1 MLDKNSESHVHV
13 EAIEEP
19 PPPGKSIAF
28 GLERMGLIAVKA
40 PILSMIILAVLI
52 VAAIFGIYRI
62 KIDDSLSQLFRSDSK
77 DYKQYEAVTKRFPA
91 TEFDVLVVV
100 EGKTLLARENLE
112 KIRDMVTDLQLV
124 EGVRGLVSLF
134 SARQAPEP
142 GKLPAALFPP
152 ELPQGA
158 AYDKFVETVKTNEII
173 RGKLLSEDGTLAL
186 IVLSLEPSVVS
197 SNDLGKVVGEMRK
210 IMADDLSGSGLNAQ
224 LSGVPV
230 MQLEIRNAVKRD
242 GLTYNI
248 LGILAGCI
256 IAIIFFRKISFM
268 VVAAFPPII
277 AILLALGGLGWAGFN
292 LNMFLN
298 VMTPLIMVI
307 SFSDS
312 MQLTF
317 AARDR
322 LIAGQDKLTAFTN
335 AVLVVGPACVLTHG
349 TAGISFIALQFSD
362 SELIRKFGEA
372 GLAATII
379 ALIAVLSLVP
389 VFGVLFVR
397 NEKIFAVKFQSA
409 DAGVQ
414 ALRNFCYWI
423 AVRMVGRP
431 GLFSLLAVLLVAGLG
446 FIYATLEPRYR
457 LADQVPDK
465 RQAVAASSRL
475 DAKLTG
481 ANPIDVLIEFPKGA
495 SLYAPDTLK
504 TIAEVHAM
512 VEKSAGVGN
521 VWSLETLRRWLAEK
535 AGSNDVAT
543 LKEYVSVIPEHL
555 VRRFISADQDAVVVS
570 GRVPD
575 LDSSEILPVIDKLD
589 KALDKV
595 RAEHPGFEI
604 AVTGLSAIAA
614 RNSANMISKLNH
626 GLTIEFLL
634 VAIFIGLA
642 FRSVVVMFSCI
653 LPGIF
658 PVVAS
663 GTVLWILG
671 EGLQFASVVALTVS
685 FGLGLSATIHFLNRL
700 RLESKPGI
708 TSGTGGRARHR
719 AGRSGADPDHG
730 GAGLRPRRHRVL
742 RPAVAA
748 AVRLAQRVLDDRSP
762 GRGSLHPA
770 ADLDVPDQPV
780 GKDSRRQSRQACGM
794 TSLLNNSGCQTTRGC
809 RPTAAEEGLRNDVCR
824 ISCSPCGRCRRLP
837 RRRAHLSFLS
847 HRADPDAGLAG
858 RRAARG
864 RGGVPN
870 LPAAATGALPSRIE
884 EARPR
889 PASACGG
896 VRPISLSVEPGRRRE
911 GRVCLRE
918 RHQGL
923 GALSAAALDLV
934 RHRDLRHPVGSIA
947 GDAARMARQ

>member
-1 MLDKNSESHVHV
+1 MLDKYSESEVHV
-13 EAIEEP
+13 DVVEKRP
-19 PPPGKSIAF
+19 TSSIAF

-40 PILSMIILAVLI
+40 PVLSLVVLAVLMI
-52 VAAIFGIYRI
+52 AAVFGVYRI

-91 TEFDVLVVV
+91 TEFDVLVVI
-100 EGKTLLARENLE
+100 EGKTLLKRENLE
-112 KIRDMVTDLQLV
+112 KLRDLVTDMQLV

-142 GKLPAALFPP
+142 GRLPAALFPP
-152 ELPQGA
+152 ELPEGP
-158 AYDKFVETVKTNEII
+158 AYDKFIETVKTNEII

-186 IVLSLEPSVVS
+186 VVMSLEPAIVS
-197 SNDLGKVVGEMRK
+197 SNKLKPVIGEIRK
-210 IMADDLSGSGLNAQ
+210 IMADDLAGTGLNAQ

-230 MQLEIRNAVKRD
+230 MQLEIRNAVERD

-256 IAIIFFRKISFM
+256 IAIVFFRKISFM
-268 VVAAFPPII
+268 VAAAFPPMI
-277 AILLALGGLGWAGFN
+277 AILLALGGLGWANFN

-322 LIAGQDKLTAFTN
+322 LIAGQDKYTAFKN

-362 SELIRKFGEA
+362 SDLIRKFGEA

-379 ALIAVLSLVP
+379 ALVAVLSLVP
-389 VFGVLFVR
+389 VFGVLLVR
-397 NEKIFAVKFQSA
+397 NEKIFAVKFQGA

-414 ALRNFCYWI
+414 MLRNFCYWI
-423 AVRMVGRP
+423 AVRMVNRP
-431 GLFSLLAVLLVAGLG
+431 GLYSLVALLVVVGLG
-446 FIYATLEPRYR
+446 AIYASLEPRYR

-465 RQAVAASSRL
+465 RQAVEASGRL

-495 SLYAPDTLK
+495 DLYSPQTLK
-504 TIAEVHAM
+504 VIADVHAT
-512 VEKSAGVGN
+512 VETAAGVGN

-535 AGSNDVAT
+535 AGSTDVNT
-543 LKEYVSVIPEHL
+543 LKQYVSVIPEHL
-555 VRRFISADQDAVVVS
+555 VRRFISAEQDAVVVS

-575 LDSSEILPVIDKLD
+575 HDSSQILPVVEKLD
-589 KALDKV
+589 HALDKV
-595 RAEHPGFEI
+595 RKANPGYEI

-614 RNSANMISKLNH
+614 RNSANMIEKLNH

-634 VAIFIGLA
+634 VAVFIGLA

-658 PVVAS
+658 PVVLS
-663 GTVLWILG
+663 GTVLWLLG

-700 RLESKPGI
+700 RLESKPGVSSELAVERATVLVGPALI
-708 TSGTGGRARHR
+708 LTTVVLACGLVVTVFSDLPSLRLFGWLSAFSMVAALVADLFILRPTSMWLINMRERIRGA
-719 AGRSGADPDHG
+719 RSGG
-730 GAGLRPRRHRVL
+730 K
-742 RPAVAA
+742 AA
-748 AVRLAQRVLDDRSP
+748 
-762 GRGSLHPA
+762 
-770 ADLDVPDQPV
+770 
-780 GKDSRRQSRQACGM
+780 
-794 TSLLNNSGCQTTRGC
+794 
-809 RPTAAEEGLRNDVCR
+809 
-824 ISCSPCGRCRRLP
+824 
-837 RRRAHLSFLS
+837 
-847 HRADPDAGLAG
+847 
-858 RRAARG
+858 
-864 RGGVPN
+864 
-870 LPAAATGALPSRIE
+870 
-884 EARPR
+884 
-889 PASACGG
+889 
-896 VRPISLSVEPGRRRE
+896 
-911 GRVCLRE
+911 
-918 RHQGL
+918 
-923 GALSAAALDLV
+923 
-934 RHRDLRHPVGSIA
+934 
-947 GDAARMARQ
+947 

>member
-1 MLDKNSESHVHV
+1 MLDKYSESEVHV
-13 EAIEEP
+13 DVVEERP
-19 PPPGKSIAF
+19 TSSIAF
-28 GLERMGLIAVKA
+28 GLERMGLIAIKA
-40 PILSMIILAVLI
+40 PVLSVIILFALM
-52 VAAIFGIYRI
+52 VAAIFGIERI

-100 EGKTLLARENLE
+100 EGKQLMVRENLE
-112 KIRDMVTDLQLV
+112 KLRDMVTDLQLV

-152 ELPQGA
+152 ELPEGA
-158 AYDKFVETVKTNEII
+158 AYDKFIETVKSNEII

-186 IVLSLEPSVVS
+186 IVLSLEPEVVA
-197 SNDLGKVVGEMRK
+197 SNKLGPVIGEMRK
-210 IMADDLSGSGLNAQ
+210 IMATDLSGSGLNAQ

-248 LGILAGCI
+248 LGIVAGCV

-268 VVAAFPPII
+268 IIAAFPPII

-322 LIAGQDKLTAFTN
+322 LIAGQDKYTAFKN
-335 AVLVVGPACVLTHG
+335 AVMVVGPACVLTHG

-389 VFGVLFVR
+389 AFGVLLVR
-397 NEKIFAVKFQSA
+397 NEKIFAVKFQGA

-414 ALRNFCYWI
+414 MLRNFCYWI
-423 AVRMVGRP
+423 AVRMVSRP
-431 GLFSLLAVLLVAGLG
+431 GLFSLIALVLVAGLG
-446 FIYATLEPRYR
+446 VIYASLEPRYR

-465 RQAVAASSRL
+465 RQAVAASGRL

-495 SLYAPDTLK
+495 DLYSPQTLK
-504 TIAEVHAM
+504 VIADVHST
-512 VEKSAGVGN
+512 VEGAAGVGN

-535 AGSNDVAT
+535 AGSTDVNT
-543 LKEYVSVIPEHL
+543 LKQYVSVIPEHL
-555 VRRFISADQDAVVVS
+555 VRRFISKEQDAVVVS

-575 LDSSEILPVIDKLD
+575 HDSSQILPVVDKLD
-589 KALDKV
+589 QALDKV
-595 RAEHPGFEI
+595 RKANPGYEI

-614 RNSANMISKLNH
+614 RNSANMIEKLNR
-626 GLTIEFLL
+626 GLTVEFIL
-634 VAIFIGLA
+634 VAVFIGLA
-642 FRSVVVMFSCI
+642 FRSTVVMFSCI

-658 PVVAS
+658 PVVLS
-663 GTVLWILG
+663 GTVLWLLG

-700 RLESKPGI
+700 RLESKPGVSSDI
-708 TSGTGGRARHR
+708 AVERATVLVGP
-719 AGRSGADPDHG
+719 ALILTTVVLAC
-730 GAGLRPRRHRVL
+730 GLVVTVFSDLPSL
-742 RPAVAA
+742 RLFGWLSAFSMVAA
-748 AVRLAQRVLDDRSP
+748 LV
-762 GRGSLHPA
+762 
-770 ADLDVPDQPV
+770 ADLFI
-780 GKDSRRQSRQACGM
+780 
-794 TSLLNNSGCQTTRGC
+794 L
-809 RPTAAEEGLRNDVCR
+809 RPTAMWLINMREKIRGTAGQPKPAE
-824 ISCSPCGRCRRLP
+824 
-837 RRRAHLSFLS
+837 
-847 HRADPDAGLAG
+847 
-858 RRAARG
+858 
-864 RGGVPN
+864 
-870 LPAAATGALPSRIE
+870 
-884 EARPR
+884 
-889 PASACGG
+889 
-896 VRPISLSVEPGRRRE
+896 
-911 GRVCLRE
+911 
-918 RHQGL
+918 
-923 GALSAAALDLV
+923 
-934 RHRDLRHPVGSIA
+934 
-947 GDAARMARQ
+947 